1 MARRSRKSEAPDVSL
16 GQRII
21 EGLDA
26 LHECL
31 RKGQKLEDRFA
42 VRRILL
48 KIQPPQFS
56 AARVR
61 SLRRRMGMSQA
72 VFAQTLAVSRKTVEL
87 WEREGVK
94 TPMARRLL
102 QAIEPWWASV
112 GQRDTVPARRPAQ
125 ARRKKA
131 G

>member
-1 MARRSRKSEAPDVSL
+1 MAKRQKTPDPADVSL

-26 LHECL
+26 LHDSL
-31 RKGQKLEDRFA
+31 KKGQKLEDRFP
-42 VRRILL
+42 VRKVLVNF
-48 KIQPPQFS
+48 KPPEFS
-56 AARVR
+56 SAKVR
-61 SLRRRMGMSQA
+61 KLRQRLGMSQA
-72 VFAQTLAVSRKTVEL
+72 VFAQVLAVSPKTVEL

-102 QAIEPWWASV
+102 ETIEPWWA
-112 GQRDTVPARRPAQ
+112 TVDRTYRISTPASPR